1 MPERMIHKSE
11 IITPKYVF
19 SKKRIEDCLFS
30 MCKKMKGVTIYYS
43 LKANSEKLVLE
54 ILKDAN
60 AKFEVA
66 SIGEFD
72 VLKEISVSSD
82 RIICGLPI
90 KPITWL
96 QHMYSEGCRY
106 FIFDSKSELDKLINY
121 ASDSLK
127 ILRISISD
135 LVSNSI
141 EYGMDYESACKFL
154 QETNN
159 AQYVDGLSFHISN
172 NTQIDNFNCVLDRIE
187 TLIPFIKASFKILN
201 IGGGYR
207 IDASDEF
214 YYNLQNRIAR
224 IKIKY
229 GVDVIAEPGNSIVNS
244 AGSIYTKVIGIKKR
258 KDYTDVYIDVGK
270 PSGLKTSNKRLPER
284 INVIGKDIS
293 FEKQKYRFIDIT
305 CMHKPHFFW
314 ELNYVLEENDIVQFT
329 EMGAYTVCLQSKFH
343 LWESP
348 IIEIVP

>member
-19 SKKRIEDCLFS
+19 SKKRIEDCFFS

-106 FIFDSKSELDKLINY
+106 FIFDSKSELDN
-121 ASDSLK
+121 
-127 ILRISISD
+127 
-135 LVSNSI
+135 
-141 EYGMDYESACKFL
+141 
-154 QETNN
+154 
-159 AQYVDGLSFHISN
+159 GL
-172 NTQIDNFNCVLDRIE
+172 
-187 TLIPFIKASFKILN
+187 
-201 IGGGYR
+201 
-207 IDASDEF
+207 
-214 YYNLQNRIAR
+214 
-224 IKIKY
+224 
-229 GVDVIAEPGNSIVNS
+229 
-244 AGSIYTKVIGIKKR
+244 
-258 KDYTDVYIDVGK
+258 
-270 PSGLKTSNKRLPER
+270 
-284 INVIGKDIS
+284 
-293 FEKQKYRFIDIT
+293 
-305 CMHKPHFFW
+305 
-314 ELNYVLEENDIVQFT
+314 
-329 EMGAYTVCLQSKFH
+329 
-343 LWESP
+343 
-348 IIEIVP
+348 

>member
-1 MPERMIHKSE
+1 M
-11 IITPKYVF
+11 TPKYVF
-19 SKKRIEDCLFS
+19 SKERIEYCFFS

-43 LKANSEKLVLE
+43 LKANSEKVVLE
-54 ILKDAN
+54 VLKDAN

-72 VLKEISVSSD
+72 VLKEIGVSSD

-90 KPITWL
+90 KPIAWL
-96 QHMYSEGCRY
+96 QHMYSQGCRY
-106 FIFDSKSELDKLINY
+106 FIFDSKRELDKLIDH
-121 ASDSLK
+121 AFDSLK
-127 ILRISISD
+127 ILRINISD

-141 EYGMDYESACKFL
+141 DFGMDYESACNLL
-154 QETNN
+154 QDFDS
-159 AQYVDGLSFHISN
+159 AKHVDGLSFHISN
-172 NTQIDNFNCVLDRIE
+172 NTQINNFNCVLDRIE
-187 TLIPFIKASFKILN
+187 TLIPFIKASPKILN

-207 IDASDEF
+207 IDATDEF
-214 YYNLQNRIAR
+214 YYNLQDRIAR

-229 GVDVIAEPGNSIVNS
+229 GVDVIAEPGNTIVNS

-284 INVIGKDIS
+284 INIIGKNAS
-293 FEKQKYRFIDIT
+293 LEKYKYRFIDIT
-305 CMHKPHFFW
+305 CMHKPHFSW
-314 ELNYVLEENDIVQFT
+314 ELNYVLEENDIIQFT

-348 IIEIVP
+348 ITEIVP

>member
-1 MPERMIHKSE
+1 MYKNK

-19 SKKRIEDCLFS
+19 SKERIEDCFFS

-43 LKANSEKLVLE
+43 LKANSEKPVLE
-54 ILKDAN
+54 ILKDVN

-72 VLKEISVSSD
+72 VLKEISVPSD

-106 FIFDSKSELDKLINY
+106 FVCDSKSELDKLINY

-135 LVSNSI
+135 LISNSI
-141 EYGMDYESACKFL
+141 EFGMDYESACKLL
-154 QETNN
+154 QESDN
-159 AQYVDGLSFHISN
+159 AKYVDGLSFHISN
-172 NTQIDNFNCVLDRIE
+172 NTQIDDFNRVLDRIE
-187 TLIPFIKASFKILN
+187 MLIPFIKASFKILN

-207 IDASDEF
+207 IDATDEF
-214 YYNLQNRIAR
+214 YYNLQDRIAQ

-244 AGSIYTKVIGIKKR
+244 AGSIYTKVIGIQKR

-329 EMGAYTVCLQSKFH
+329 GMGAYTVCLQSKFH

-348 IIEIVP
+348 TIEIVP